1 MTLSSQQWEA
11 LSNERKELQERGLL
25 PEWYITQGWE
35 MFKNKYA
42 YKGEGKGVRGRFIT
56 IAKTLAK
63 HMAGEEEKWESIFF
77 DMLWEGRLSAA
88 SPVLANTGTDRG
100 MNVSC
105 SGQFVGDSVWD
116 FYTELRETAVL
127 SQHGFGTSGDFSSIR
142 PRGAPIS
149 KGGKASGPVP
159 VMEDFF
165 TAASNISQGGNR
177 RGSFAAYLDI
187 DHPDWDEAI
196 DGLMANPD
204 GKNYGWTV
212 RDSFIEK
219 LKSGDKDAHRKF
231 SKALYVKLVT
241 GKGYFFFKDKANAL
255 RPQMYKDLGLE
266 VEATNL
272 CVAPETLVLTDKGHK
287 EIQSMA
293 GTKQRVWNGHE
304 WSEVEIVKTG
314 ENQKL
319 LKVTTNSGHV
329 LECTPYHKWYVVRD
343 YSGNVE
349 EVRTKDLKPGDKLI
363 RLSTEAIEGD
373 LELSD
378 AYVNGFYSA
387 DGCEVD
393 GKNRV
398 YLYGDKQ
405 KLVSEFETREDVYV
419 QPNQDR
425 IYFHVPELK
434 PKYFVPGAEYSIES
448 RLEWLA
454 GYLDGDG
461 TVARTGSSGTLQA
474 ASTNK
479 EFLKEIQLMLQTL
492 GVSSK
497 VTKGREKGDYLLPDG
512 RGGLKEYP
520 CDEIN
525 RLLISGSGCVKL
537 RELGIYFRRLEFDF
551 INPNRNAERFVQVES
566 IEDEGRISDTYC
578 FTEPLRHMGVFNGIL
593 TGQCSEI
600 MLHSSTE
607 YTYSCILASMN
618 LVHWDHLKESDDIF
632 NATVFLDCVT
642 EEFIQMSEGIPGL
655 EKVREF
661 TIKGRAIGLGAM
673 GFHTYLQTKGIA
685 FESLEAQFLAND
697 MAKRIQAESLRASQ
711 YLAEMKGEPEW
722 CKGYGVRNTH
732 RTAYAPTKSSAL
744 LMGGVSE
751 SWSPDPGMVFEMASA
766 VGELRRIPPVFYEKM
781 KEKGVYN
788 EDTIKDIINHSGSVQ
803 HVDWLTDEEKQVF
816 RNAYEVD
823 QFVILRHAS
832 QRQRHT
838 CQGQSLNFFVADQGS
853 EPLIAELIS
862 EVFKDPYILAQYYLY
877 SKSGVVVPEDCVSC
891 SA

>member
-1 MTLSSQQWEA
+1 MTISSQQWEA

-35 MFKNKYA
+35 MFKSKYA
-42 YKGEGKGVRGRFIT
+42 YKGEGKGVRGRFVT

-63 HMAGEEEKWESIFF
+63 HMSGEEEKWESIFF
-77 DMLWEGRLSAA
+77 DILWEGRLSAA

-105 SGQFVGDSVWD
+105 SGQFIGDSVWD
-116 FYTELRETAVL
+116 FYTELRETAIL
-127 SQHGFGTSGDFSSIR
+127 SQYGFGTSGDFSSIR

-165 TAASNISQGGNR
+165 TSASKISQGGNR

-241 GKGYFFFKDKANAL
+241 GKGYFFFKDKVNAL

-266 VEATNL
+266 IEASNL
-272 CVAPETLVLTDKGHK
+272 C
-287 EIQSMA
+287 
-293 GTKQRVWNGHE
+293 N
-304 WSEVEIVKTG
+304 EVV
-314 ENQKL
+314 
-319 LKVTTNSGHV
+319 
-329 LECTPYHKWYVVRD
+329 
-343 YSGNVE
+343 
-349 EVRTKDLKPGDKLI
+349 
-363 RLSTEAIEGD
+363 
-373 LELSD
+373 
-378 AYVNGFYSA
+378 
-387 DGCEVD
+387 
-393 GKNRV
+393 
-398 YLYGDKQ
+398 
-405 KLVSEFETREDVYV
+405 
-419 QPNQDR
+419 
-425 IYFHVPELK
+425 
-434 PKYFVPGAEYSIES
+434 
-448 RLEWLA
+448 
-454 GYLDGDG
+454 
-461 TVARTGSSGTLQA
+461 
-474 ASTNK
+474 
-479 EFLKEIQLMLQTL
+479 
-492 GVSSK
+492 
-497 VTKGREKGDYLLPDG
+497 
-512 RGGLKEYP
+512 
-520 CDEIN
+520 
-525 RLLISGSGCVKL
+525 
-537 RELGIYFRRLEFDF
+537 
-551 INPNRNAERFVQVES
+551 
-566 IEDEGRISDTYC
+566 
-578 FTEPLRHMGVFNGIL
+578 
-593 TGQCSEI
+593 
-600 MLHSSTE
+600 LHSSPE
-607 YTYSCILASMN
+607 YTYSCILSSMN

-642 EEFIQMSEGIPGL
+642 EEFIQMSEGVPGL

-661 TIKGRAIGLGAM
+661 TIKGRAVGLGAM

-711 YLAEMKGEPEW
+711 YLAELKGEPEW

-732 RTAYAPTKSSAL
+732 RTVYAPTKSSAL

-751 SWSPDPGMVFEMASA
+751 SWSPDPGMVFVMASA

-853 EPLIAELIS
+853 EPLIAELLS
-862 EVFKDPYILAQYYLY
+862 EVFKDPHILGQYYIY

>member
-272 CVAPETLVLTDKGHK
+272 C
-287 EIQSMA
+287 
-293 GTKQRVWNGHE
+293 
-304 WSEVEIVKTG
+304 
-314 ENQKL
+314 
-319 LKVTTNSGHV
+319 
-329 LECTPYHKWYVVRD
+329 
-343 YSGNVE
+343 
-349 EVRTKDLKPGDKLI
+349 
-363 RLSTEAIEGD
+363 
-373 LELSD
+373 
-378 AYVNGFYSA
+378 
-387 DGCEVD
+387 
-393 GKNRV
+393 
-398 YLYGDKQ
+398 
-405 KLVSEFETREDVYV
+405 
-419 QPNQDR
+419 
-425 IYFHVPELK
+425 
-434 PKYFVPGAEYSIES
+434 
-448 RLEWLA
+448 
-454 GYLDGDG
+454 
-461 TVARTGSSGTLQA
+461 
-474 ASTNK
+474 
-479 EFLKEIQLMLQTL
+479 
-492 GVSSK
+492 
-497 VTKGREKGDYLLPDG
+497 
-512 RGGLKEYP
+512 
-520 CDEIN
+520 
-525 RLLISGSGCVKL
+525 
-537 RELGIYFRRLEFDF
+537 
-551 INPNRNAERFVQVES
+551 
-566 IEDEGRISDTYC
+566 
-578 FTEPLRHMGVFNGIL
+578 
-593 TGQCSEI
+593 SEI
-600 MLHSSTE
+600 MLHSSPE

-661 TIKGRAIGLGAM
+661 TTKGRAIGLGAM